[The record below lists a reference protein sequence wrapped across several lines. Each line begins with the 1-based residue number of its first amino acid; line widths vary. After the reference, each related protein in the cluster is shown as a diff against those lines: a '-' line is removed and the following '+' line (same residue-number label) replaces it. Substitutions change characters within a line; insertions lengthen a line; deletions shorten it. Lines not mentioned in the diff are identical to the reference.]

1 MDNDKEISSLIESF
15 KQYRDLLSPVEA
27 NLKNFAET
35 YQNMK
40 DDIQKLN
47 TAFGGN
53 LQGQLD
59 KIYKDLSSQAEKSKV
74 LMTDINKFA
83 SSTSKYVAQ
92 VESLIVICS
101 NLESKIKTVDEIQ
114 KRAED
119 QIDRLNEIIEE
130 KKRTY
135 DLKQLEKNL
144 DSYNTNVQKV
154 SEFINKDVADVLK
167 SNSDQIGQIHDK
179 NNSVLESLLDEKQ
192 DIASL
197 VESYK
202 STNELLK
209 KVVENNDVNMSYIF
223 DIIDKWAEDRKV
235 KTRK

>member
-27 NLKNFAET
+27 NLRNFAET

>member
-27 NLKNFAET
+27 NLKNFADT

-92 VESLIVICS
+92 VESLIAICS
-101 NLESKIKTVDEIQ
+101 NLESKIKMVDEIQ

-209 KVVENNDVNMSYIF
+209 KVVEKNDVNMSYIF

>member
-27 NLKNFAET
+27 NLRNFADT

-92 VESLIVICS
+92 VESLITICS
-101 NLESKIKTVDEIQ
+101 NLESKIKIVDEIQ

-179 NNSVLESLLDEKQ
+179 NNSVLESLLEEKQ

-197 VESYK
+197 VEGYK

-209 KVVENNDVNMSYIF
+209 KVVENNDVNISYIF

>member
-27 NLKNFAET
+27 NLRNFADT

-92 VESLIVICS
+92 VEGLIAICS

-179 NNSVLESLLDEKQ
+179 NNSVLESLLEEKQ
-192 DIASL
+192 DIVSL